1 VTWTIINII
10 ILLGG
15 SWFFRKGYIIGQQSE
30 AYDCYM
36 WLFIGAI
43 LIIVSGISQ
52 LIKGI
57 WF

>member
-1 VTWTIINII
+1 MFWTIINVI

-15 SWFFRKGYIIGQQSE
+15 GWFLRKGYIIGQQSE

-36 WLFIGAI
+36 WLFIGAVLAI
-43 LIIVSGISQ
+43 MAIISQ
-52 LIKGI
+52 LIKMI